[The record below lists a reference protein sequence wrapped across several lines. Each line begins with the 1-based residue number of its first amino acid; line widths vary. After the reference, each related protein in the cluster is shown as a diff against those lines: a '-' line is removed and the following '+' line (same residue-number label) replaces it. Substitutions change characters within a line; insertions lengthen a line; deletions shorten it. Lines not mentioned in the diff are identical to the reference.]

1 MMSINSIKKKALIIG
16 VSGQDGA
23 YLSKLLLE
31 KKYEIYGTSRHSDDK
46 NFESLRSIG
55 VEDEVKKIKMV
66 PSNFKDVYSVI
77 SEVLPDEIYN
87 LSGQSSVSL
96 SFQKPLETFL
106 SISMTTS
113 NILET
118 IRTIDSDIKFY
129 NAGSGEVFGNTYG
142 HPANEET
149 QFNPVSP
156 YGLAKAQST
165 MQVKLYREIFQIYAC
180 TGILFNHESPL
191 RPEHYVTQKIVKAAC
206 RISQGSNEKLSLG
219 NINISRDW
227 GYAPEYVE
235 AMWRILQQKE
245 PQDIII
251 ASGRS
256 VSLEYLIN
264 TAFNF
269 LNLNWKDHVL
279 IEDDLIRKA
288 EILTGLAN
296 PSKAK
301 EVLGWKASYSIEN
314 VIENMIQESLKL
326 NEGKSNVKK

>member
-1 MMSINSIKKKALIIG
+1 MNLLKKKALIIG
-16 VSGQDGA
+16 ISGQDGA
-23 YLSKLLLE
+23 YLSRLLLE
-31 KKYEIYGTSRHSDDK
+31 KKYEVYGTSRDIGDK
-46 NFESLRSIG
+46 NFEGIRSIG
-55 VEDEVKKIKMV
+55 VEDEVKKIKMM
-66 PSNFKDVYSVI
+66 PSNFKDVYSTI
-77 SEVLPDEIYN
+77 SKVLPDEIYN

-96 SFQKPLETFL
+96 SFQKPLEAFL
-106 SISMTTS
+106 SISVTTS
-113 NILET
+113 NILEA
-118 IRTIDSDIKFY
+118 IRIIDRDIKFY

-149 QFNPVSP
+149 PFNPISP

-165 MQVKLYREIFQIYAC
+165 MQVKLYRETFRIYAC

-191 RPEHYVTQKIVKAAC
+191 RPEHYVTQKIIKAAC
-206 RISQGSNEKLSLG
+206 RIGQGSNEKLLLG

-235 AMWRILQQKE
+235 AMWRILQQKK

-251 ASGRS
+251 ATGRS

-269 LNLNWKDHVL
+269 FNLNWKDHVL
-279 IEDDLIRKA
+279 TEDSLIRKA
-288 EILTGLAN
+288 EILTGLAD

-314 VIENMIQESLKL
+314 VVENMIQESLKS